1 MPDRGQEDRP
11 PRQAGVALDLRH
23 VLVLEAERV
32 QLEGRPAGA
41 IMRLDHGPSTARI
54 AADRAYRDRV
64 VRWDDPRLDQR
75 AQQTDGA
82 GRIAAGIA
90 DFARYRDLL
99 GLVGRHL
106 RKAIGPFWVDP
117 VRGAGIEQ

>member
-11 PRQAGVALDLRH
+11 PRQPREGLNFRH
-23 VLVLEAERV
+23 MLVLETECV
-32 QLEGRPAGA
+32 KFEGRSAGA
-41 IMRLDHGPSTARI
+41 IMRLDQGSSTARI
-54 AADRAYRDRV
+54 AADRAHRDRV
-64 VRWDDPRLDQR
+64 VGWDDPRLDQR

-99 GLVGRHL
+99 
-106 RKAIGPFWVDP
+106 
-117 VRGAGIEQ
+117 